1 MSFADVEMKVVQW
14 SEARKIVPN
23 STAVAQG
30 KKTLEE
36 AGELLEAAAKLKLL
50 SELAT
55 ELPTEVYEKAHAYI
69 MDELRDA
76 VGDVAVTLINV
87 CALADV
93 DLTTCLKEAYDTIKN
108 RTGQMN
114 KAGIFVKD
122 A

>member
-1 MSFADVEMKVVQW
+1 MSYADVEMKVLQW

-23 STAVAQG
+23 STAVAQS

-93 DLTTCLKEAYDTIKN
+93 DLTTCLEGAYAQIKN
-108 RTGQMN
+108 RRGTMN
-114 KAGIFVKD
+114 DKGIFVKES
-122 A
+122 

>member
-1 MSFADVEMKVVQW
+1 MSFSEVELSVIRW
-14 SEARKIVPN
+14 SEKRLIIPN

-50 SELAT
+50 SELSAH
-55 ELPTEVYEKAHAYI
+55 LPEDVYMNARSYI

-93 DLTTCLKEAYDTIKN
+93 DLTSCLEGAYDQIKH
-108 RTGQMN
+108 RRGHMN
-114 KAGIFVKD
+114 EQGIFVKE